1 MTEERIKGISP
12 KKRIFLSYGRD
23 EHVSFALRLKND
35 LIARR
40 YDVWFDADRIKP
52 GADWEQYIEDGLAW
66 ASESPD
72 GQLILLMTPHS
83 VRRPDGFC
91 LNELARAIQ
100 LNMKVIPVM
109 LSWCEPPLSICRI
122 QWLDMQDC
130 LPVDRSPGPYE
141 EKLKALLEVIEH
153 GTESVAG
160 AQARLAGALKPLSFD
175 SEIKY
180 NLHRFIGRTWVTEAI
195 EEWLNDSD
203 AQRVF
208 WITGRP
214 GVGKTSIS
222 AWLCANWREVAAFHF
237 CRHDNVQKIDPRR
250 CIMSLAYQ
258 LSTQLPEYERRLARM
273 SLEDLSGLNAR
284 ALFDKLIVQPL
295 SRDFPRPRQ
304 AMVIVIDAL
313 DEATVDGKNDL
324 AGFIASELERTP
336 QWLRLIVTSRP
347 EPEVA
352 GALQAY
358 RQFAIETG
366 DVRNEDDVEEFLA
379 RELGEGVPADTIKKV
394 AAKCNGL
401 FIYAEWVVK
410 EIKYG
415 RLSLDNIDDFPKGL
429 GGIYLRFF
437 ERQFPD
443 IRAWEARIRP
453 VLEIMAASFEPLS
466 LRSIAA
472 IFKWNVHE
480 ERELKLSLGSLF
492 IANSDGVRPFH
503 ASVMEWLTDEK
514 KDDRYFV
521 SAGEGHRILGTYLL
535 EHYKK
540 GKPAWNRPM
549 MKYLPMHLCLADM
562 AYEAEEVL
570 RNMDFVSREWSLDRF
585 NVMRWWAVAEE
596 HDGLY
601 MTDMLK
607 GMIENPP
614 GYDERRLEVAASMLM
629 SSFRVA
635 ESCRIYE
642 HLADRYRSA
651 GRHDELREVLSK
663 QVSLL
668 VTMSDHERAVP
679 LLEELERKCRE
690 SGDLGCLQQALQSRA
705 EYLWTRNEFDEA
717 LSILREQ
724 ERICRETDNY
734 EGLCACLNE
743 QSTIQRVK
751 GNVGAG
757 MALLKEQEGICRSI
771 GNIDGVKES
780 LSNQGIVMKALGE
793 LDAAVK
799 LFKEVEAL
807 SRKTNDKKLLCE
819 SMIGISTID
828 IWRGEYDRALE
839 ALKKAEMLC
848 RELNY
853 KWYLWDVLYEQSLC
867 LRQKGDLDAAGRI
880 VGEAMQICRD
890 IDNPFGIQFCMGQ
903 QAAILRLRGDLDGA
917 LAVHREQ
924 ERICREIGHK
934 RDLAVSLNNQAIIL
948 RMGGA
953 VDDALALH
961 GEAEKAFREI
971 GYKYGLQE
979 CLGEKAMALSAKGD
993 FEGALTALKEQRAYC
1008 KDMALKPDL
1017 IRCLEQMSGVLHAL
1031 EDRKAPVKELEL
1043 SGAKKGAK

>member
-1 MTEERIKGISP
+1 MTEEQSRGISP

-35 LIARR
+35 LIARG

-52 GADWEQYIEDGLAW
+52 GADWEHYIEDGLAW

-72 GQLILLMTPHS
+72 GQLILIMTPHS

-100 LNMKVIPVM
+100 LNMRIIPLM

-130 LPVDRSPGPYE
+130 LSPGLNGEHYGA
-141 EKLKALLEVIEH
+141 KLKALLDVIEH
-153 GTESVAG
+153 GTQSVAG

-175 SEIKY
+175 AEIKF
-180 NLHRFIGRTWVTEAI
+180 NLDRFIGRAWVTEAI
-195 EEWLNDSD
+195 EEWLNDGD

-222 AWLCANWREVAAFHF
+222 AWLCAHWREVVAFHF

-258 LSTQLPEYERRLARM
+258 LGTQLPEYERRLARM
-273 SLEDLSGLNAR
+273 GLDDLPGLNAR
-284 ALFDKLIVQPL
+284 ALFDKLIIQPL
-295 SRDFPRPRQ
+295 SRDFPYPGRT
-304 AMVIVIDAL
+304 MLIVIDAL
-313 DEATVDGKNDL
+313 DEATVDGRNEL
-324 AGFIASELERTP
+324 AGFFASELERTP
-336 QWLRLIVTSRP
+336 PWLRLVVTSRP

-358 RQFAIETG
+358 RQFTIEPG
-366 DVRNEDDVEEFLA
+366 DVRNEDDVEAFLA
-379 RELGEGVPADTIKKV
+379 RELGEGVPTDTIKKV

-443 IRAWEARIRP
+443 IKAWEARIRP

-466 LRSIAA
+466 LRYIAA
-472 IFKWNVHE
+472 LFKWNVHE

-492 IANSDGVRPFH
+492 IANNDGVRPFH
-503 ASVMEWLTDEK
+503 ASVMEWLTDDK

-521 SAGEGHRILGTYLL
+521 SAAEGHRILGSYLL

-549 MKYLPMHLCLADM
+549 MKYLPMHLCLSDM
-562 AYEAEEVL
+562 ADDAEDVL
-570 RNMDFVSREWSLDRF
+570 RNMDFVGREWSLDRF

-596 HDGLY
+596 HGGLY
-601 MTDMLK
+601 MTDVLRE
-607 GMIENPP
+607 MIENPS
-614 GYDERRLEVAASMLM
+614 GYDEKRLEIVAAMLTG
-629 SSFRVA
+629 SFRIA
-635 ESCRIYE
+635 ESFRIYE
-642 HLADRYRSA
+642 HLAARYHSA
-651 GRHDELREVLSK
+651 GRQDELRDVLSR
-663 QVSLL
+663 QASLL
-668 VTMSDHERAVP
+668 VEMSDHERAIP

-690 SGDLGCLQQALQSRA
+690 SGDLDCLQQALQSRA
-705 EYLWTRNEFDEA
+705 EYFWMRNEFDRA

-724 ERICRETDNY
+724 ERICRETNNQ
-734 EGLCACLNE
+734 EGLCACLDE

-751 GNVGAG
+751 GNIGEG
-757 MALLKEQEGICRSI
+757 MALLRELEGICRSL
-771 GNIDGVKES
+771 GNIDGLKES
-780 LSNQGIVMKALGE
+780 LSNQGLALRSLGE

-799 LFKEVEAL
+799 LFKEVEGL
-807 SRKTNDKKLLCE
+807 SRNTNDRKHLCE
-819 SMIGISTID
+819 SMIDLSTID

-839 ALKKAEMLC
+839 TLNRAETLC

-853 KWYLWDVLYEQSLC
+853 KWFLWDVLYERSLC

-880 VGEAMQICRD
+880 VEEALRICRD

-903 QAAILRLRGDLDGA
+903 HAAILRLRGDLGGA
-917 LAVHREQ
+917 LALHREQ

-948 RMGGA
+948 RMMGNIAG
-953 VDDALALH
+953 ALALH
-961 GEAEKAFREI
+961 GEAEKAFREL

-979 CLGEKAMALSAKGD
+979 CLGEKAMALYAKGD
-993 FEGALTALKEQRAYC
+993 FGAALAALKEQRTYC
-1008 KDMALKPDL
+1008 KAMALKPDL
-1017 IRCLEQMSGVLHAL
+1017 VKCLERTRNVLYAL
-1031 EDRKAPVKELEL
+1031 EARKAPAKELEL
-1043 SGAKKGAK
+1043 SGTK